1 MENSNLTVSAKA
13 IEKACSKVKDFLDG
27 IVDKGSFV
35 ETDVFV
41 TGKGFDDAASAL
53 GEGVV
58 TGYATVNGSPFHI
71 FAQNA
76 EVLKGSLGKAH
87 ADKIVRCMQR
97 AVKTGTPLISVI
109 DCAGARVG
117 EGVSV
122 LEGFAKVLS
131 EAAIVS
137 GQVPHFC
144 IVKGNAVGMMASF
157 AAMADFVFMSESA
170 VMSVNSPMYLA
181 SKEKDYPKFVDMVGY
196 KARKK
201 GSDLAQFVYKNEA
214 DLKKQLVKLTG
225 ILLAA
230 EEEESSDDPNR
241 VSTAL
246 NKECSAVAK
255 VKAIVDN
262 GDYVE
267 YCGEY
272 APEVVCALAKINGI
286 SVGITATDSKVGDGY
301 MSLAGVE
308 KLTSFIEKLDSFD
321 IPLVTLVDTLG
332 VNPTLDEEI
341 AGAAKVTA
349 NLIATVANSSVDK
362 IGVACGKA
370 IGFGYSVL
378 MSKGIGFDYTLA
390 TQNAE
395 ISPINNDTAVNALM
409 SEQLGKA
416 KDVEATR
423 AKLAEE
429 YAKIQA
435 NPMLGAQ
442 EGWLDNVVEAKNL
455 RPYIA
460 SALMMLLG
468 I

>member
-58 TGYATVNGSPFHI
+58 TGYATVNGSPFHV

-97 AVKTGTPLISVI
+97 AVKTGTPIISVI

-170 VMSVNSPMYLA
+170 IMSVNSPMYLA
-181 SKEKDYPKFVDMVGY
+181 SKEKDYPKYADMIGF
-196 KARKK
+196 KAHKK

-214 DLKKQLVKLTG
+214 DLKKQLVKLTS

-230 EEEESSDDPNR
+230 EEESTDDPNR
-241 VSTAL
+241 VASAL
-246 NKECSAVAK
+246 NKECSAAVK
-255 VKAIVDN
+255 VKAVADN

-272 APEVVCALAKINGI
+272 APEVTCALAKVNGI
-286 SVGITATDSKVGDGY
+286 SVGIAATDSKVGDGY
-301 MSLAGVE
+301 LSLAGVK
-308 KLTSFIEKLDSFD
+308 KLTSFIEKLDGFD
-321 IPLVTLVDTLG
+321 IPLVSLVDTLG
-332 VNPTLDEEI
+332 VNPSLSEEL

-349 NLIATVANSSVDK
+349 DLVATVANSSIDK

-395 ISPINNDTAVNALM
+395 ISPINNETAVNALM

-416 KDVEATR
+416 KDVETTR
-423 AKLAEE
+423 AKLAEQ

-442 EGWLDNVVEAKNL
+442 EGYVDNVVEAKNL

>member
-308 KLTSFIEKLDSFD
+308 KLTSFIEKLDGFD

>member
-58 TGYATVNGSPFHI
+58 TGYATVNGSPFHV

-97 AVKTGTPLISVI
+97 AVKTGTPIISVI

-170 VMSVNSPMYLA
+170 IMSVNSPMYLA
-181 SKEKDYPKFVDMVGY
+181 SKEKDYPKYADMIGF
-196 KARKK
+196 KAHKK

-214 DLKKQLVKLTG
+214 DLKKQLVKLTS

-230 EEEESSDDPNR
+230 EEESTDDPNR
-241 VSTAL
+241 VASAL
-246 NKECSAVAK
+246 NKECSAAVK
-255 VKAIVDN
+255 VKAVADN

-272 APEVVCALAKINGI
+272 APEVTCALAKVNGI
-286 SVGITATDSKVGDGY
+286 SVGIAATDSKVGDGY
-301 MSLAGVE
+301 LSLAGVK
-308 KLTSFIEKLDSFD
+308 KLTSFIEKLDGFD

-332 VNPTLDEEI
+332 VNPSLSEEL

-349 NLIATVANSSVDK
+349 DLVATVANSSIDK

-395 ISPINNDTAVNALM
+395 ISPINNETAVNALM

-416 KDVEATR
+416 KDVETTR
-423 AKLAEE
+423 AKLAEQ

-442 EGWLDNVVEAKNL
+442 EGYVDNVVEAKNL

>member
-27 IVDKGSFV
+27 IVDKSSFV

-308 KLTSFIEKLDSFD
+308 KLTSFIEKLDGFD

>member
-308 KLTSFIEKLDSFD
+308 KLTSFIEKLDGFD

-349 NLIATVANSSVDK
+349 NLIATVANSFVDK

>member
-308 KLTSFIEKLDSFD
+308 KLTSFIEKLDGFD

-409 SEQLGKA
+409 SDQLGKA

>member
-1 MENSNLTVSAKA
+1 MENSNITVSSKA
-13 IEKACSKVKDFLDG
+13 IDKACSKIKSFLDG
-27 IVDKGSFV
+27 IVDANSFV

-41 TGKGFDDAASAL
+41 TGKGFDSAELAL

-58 TGYATVNGSPFHI
+58 TGYATVNGNPVHV

-97 AVKTGTPLISVI
+97 AVKTGTPLISVV

-122 LEGFAKVLS
+122 LEGYAQVLA

-157 AAMADFVFMSESA
+157 VSMADFVFMSESA
-170 VMSVNSPMYLA
+170 ILSVNSPMYLA
-181 SKEKDYPKFVDMVGY
+181 SKEKDYPKFVDMIGFGAHKSCADTAHFSY
-196 KARKK
+196 KK
-201 GSDLAQFVYKNEA
+201 EA
-214 DLKKQLVKLTG
+214 DLKKQLTKVMG
-225 ILLAA
+225 IVLPANEDEA
-230 EEEESSDDPNR
+230 NDEPNR
-241 VSTAL
+241 VSSAL
-246 NKECSAVAK
+246 NKPCSANDR

-267 YCGEY
+267 YCKDFADE
-272 APEVVCALAKINGI
+272 AVCAFAKVNGI
-286 SVGITATDSKVGDGY
+286 SVGIVATDSAKNDGY
-301 MSLAGVE
+301 ISLGAV
-308 KLTSFIEKLDSFD
+308 KKITNFVAKLDGFNL
-321 IPLVTLVDTLG
+321 PLVTLVDTLG
-332 VNPTLDEEI
+332 VNPSLCEELS
-341 AGAAKVTA
+341 GASETCA
-349 NLIATVANSSVDK
+349 NLLASIANSSVDK
-362 IGVACGKA
+362 IGIAFGKA
-370 IGFGYSVL
+370 IGFGYTAL

-395 ISPINNDTAVNALM
+395 ISPINNTTAVNALM
-409 SEQLGKA
+409 SEQLSKA
-416 KDVEATR
+416 ENVEETR
-423 AKLAEE
+423 AKLEE
-429 YAKIQA
+429 QYAKIAA
-435 NPMLGAQ
+435 NPMLSAQ
-442 EGWLDNVVEAKNL
+442 EGYIDNVVEAKNL

-460 SALMMLLG
+460 SALMMLMG

>member
-58 TGYATVNGSPFHI
+58 TGYATVNGSPFHV

-157 AAMADFVFMSESA
+157 AALADFVFMSESA
-170 VMSVNSPMYLA
+170 IMSVNSPMYLA
-181 SKEKDYPKFVDMVGY
+181 SKEKDYPKFADMIGY
-196 KARKK
+196 KAHKK

-241 VSTAL
+241 VSAAL

-255 VKAIVDN
+255 VKAVVDG

-286 SVGITATDSKVGDGY
+286 SVGIAATDSKVGDGY
-301 MSLAGVE
+301 MTLAGVE
-308 KLTSFIEKLDSFD
+308 KLTSFVEKLDGFD

-332 VNPTLDEEI
+332 VNPTLEQEL

-349 NLIATVANSSVDK
+349 DFVATIANSSIDK

-378 MSKGIGFDYTLA
+378 MSKNIGFDYTLA

-395 ISPINNDTAVNALM
+395 ISPINNDAAVNALM

-416 KDVEATR
+416 KDPEATR

-435 NPMLGAQ
+435 NPLLGAQ
-442 EGWLDNVVEAKNL
+442 EGYIDNVVEAKNL

>member
-255 VKAIVDN
+255 VKAVVDN

-308 KLTSFIEKLDSFD
+308 KLTSFIEKLDGFD

>member
-13 IEKACSKVKDFLDG
+13 IEKACSKVKSFLDG

-58 TGYATVNGSPFHI
+58 TGYATVNGSPFHV

-122 LEGFAKVLS
+122 LEGFAKVLA

-157 AAMADFVFMSESA
+157 AAMADFVFMSEGA
-170 VMSVNSPMYLA
+170 IMSVNSPMYLA
-181 SKEKDYPKFVDMVGY
+181 STGKDYPKYADMIGF
-196 KARKK
+196 KAHKK

-214 DLKKQLVKLTG
+214 DLKKQLTQLTS

-230 EEEESSDDPNR
+230 DEEATDDPNR
-241 VSTAL
+241 VSAAL
-246 NKECSAVAK
+246 NKECAALAK

-262 GDYVE
+262 GDYIE

-272 APEVVCALAKINGI
+272 APEVTCALAKINGI
-286 SVGITATDSKVGDGY
+286 SVGIAATDSKVGDGY
-301 MSLAGVE
+301 MTLEGVK
-308 KLTSFIEKLDSFD
+308 KLTSFVEKLDGFD

-332 VNPTLDEEI
+332 VNPSLEQEL
-341 AGAAKVTA
+341 AGAAKVTGD
-349 NLIATVANSSVDK
+349 LVATVANSSIDK
-362 IGVACGKA
+362 IGVAVGKA
-370 IGFGYSVL
+370 IGFGYSAL

-390 TQNAE
+390 TQNAV
-395 ISPINNDTAVNALM
+395 ISPISGETAVNALM
-409 SEQLGKA
+409 SEQLSKA
-416 KDVEATR
+416 KDVEKTR
-423 AKLAEE
+423 AKLADE
-429 YAKIQA
+429 YAKIEA

-442 EGWLDNVVEAKNL
+442 EGYIDNVVEAKNL

-460 SALMMLLG
+460 SALMMLMG

>member
-58 TGYATVNGSPFHI
+58 TGYATVNGSPFHV

-157 AAMADFVFMSESA
+157 VAMADFVFMSEGA
-170 VMSVNSPMYLA
+170 IMSVNSPMYLA
-181 SKEKDYPKFVDMVGY
+181 SKEKDYPKYTDMIGF
-196 KARKK
+196 KAHKK
-201 GSDLAQFVYKNEA
+201 GSDLAQFVYKSEA
-214 DLKKQLVKLTG
+214 DLKKQLTQLTS

-230 EEEESSDDPNR
+230 DEEEATDDPNR
-241 VSTAL
+241 VTSAL
-246 NKECSAVAK
+246 NKECSAAVK
-255 VKAIVDN
+255 VKAVADN
-262 GDYVE
+262 GEYVE
-267 YCGEY
+267 YCKEW
-272 APEVVCALAKINGI
+272 APEVTCALAKINGI
-286 SVGITATDSKVGDGY
+286 SVGIAATDSKVGDGY
-301 MSLAGVE
+301 ITLDGVK
-308 KLTSFIEKLDSFD
+308 KLTSFIEKLDGFD

-332 VNPTLDEEI
+332 VNPALSEEL
-341 AGAAKVTA
+341 AGAAKVTGD
-349 NLIATVANSSVDK
+349 LIATVANSSIDK
-362 IGVACGKA
+362 IGVAVGKA
-370 IGFGYSVL
+370 IGFGYSAL

-390 TQNAE
+390 TQNAV
-395 ISPINNDTAVNALM
+395 ISPISGETAVNALM
-409 SEQLGKA
+409 SEQLSKA
-416 KDVEATR
+416 KDVEKTR
-423 AKLAEE
+423 AKLADE
-429 YAKIQA
+429 YAKIEA

-442 EGWLDNVVEAKNL
+442 EGYIDNVVEAKNL

-460 SALMMLLG
+460 SALMMLMG